1 MSVDLIKFVFHA
13 TNDIKSI
20 QFMTTIVYIIHGSIV
35 LVMTTEILM

>member
-1 MSVDLIKFVFHA
+1 MSVDLIKFVFRA

-20 QFMTTIVYIIHGSIV
+20 QFTTTIVYMVHGSMV